1 MLKILC
7 IIKGEL
13 FTSCICSKVIHMSSA
28 AKKASI
34 KVNSSVNSARNKYYA
49 LLKNK
54 ATLIEESFGL
64 LK

>member
-1 MLKILC
+1 
-7 IIKGEL
+7 
-13 FTSCICSKVIHMSSA
+13 MSSA